1 MAISSEGKVKMK
13 KDPIIAKA
21 LERGQSALS
30 EYDSKLLIEKYGV
43 TTCDEKLT
51 GTADEAVAAAAEF
64 GYPVVLKAC
73 GAEISHKTEREVVKV
88 GLKREDEVREAFDK
102 IKANLGGDPF
112 EGILVQKM
120 VAGERELAIG
130 LIRDPQFGPCVMFG
144 LGGIFTEILRD
155 TSFRVAPI
163 TKEDALQMMD
173 DIRAKAIL
181 GPVRGKPPVDR
192 ELLAKALVGL
202 AKIGIEQENV
212 AEIDVNPLIV
222 APDGKP
228 IAVDALVVLSKNGS

>member
-1 MAISSEGKVKMK
+1 ME

-21 LERGQSALS
+21 LEREQTALS
-30 EYDSKLLIEKYGV
+30 EHDSKLLIEKYGV
-43 TTCDEKLT
+43 TISIEKLT
-51 GTADEAVAAAAEF
+51 GTADEAVAAAAEL

-73 GAEISHKTEREVVKV
+73 GAEISHKTERELVEVD
-88 GLKREDEVREAFDK
+88 LKREDEVRQTFSD
-102 IKANLGGDPF
+102 IKANLGSDPY
-112 EGILVQKM
+112 EGILVEKM
-120 VAGERELAIG
+120 VPGERELAIG

-163 TKEDALQMMD
+163 TEEDALQMMD
-173 DIRAKAIL
+173 DIKAKAIL

-192 ELLAKALVGL
+192 KRLAKALVGL
-202 AKIGIEQENV
+202 ARIGMEQENV

-222 APDGKP
+222 SPDGAP
-228 IAVDALVVLSKNGS
+228 VAVDALVVLSKNGS